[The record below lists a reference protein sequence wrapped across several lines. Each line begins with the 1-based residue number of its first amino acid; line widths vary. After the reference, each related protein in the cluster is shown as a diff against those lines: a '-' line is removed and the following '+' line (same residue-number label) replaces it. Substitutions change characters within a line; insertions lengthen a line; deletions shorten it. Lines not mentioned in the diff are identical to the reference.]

1 MSKYKK
7 CLNDILNHTT
17 KYNLYFACLLL
28 GKFAI
33 ELNISEYQFKQ
44 DINSIKAELD
54 SNETSILGI
63 KDALEVYSDKTIQ
76 LYDEKLLKQLVEEL

>member
-33 ELNISEYQFKQ
+33 ELNISGYQFKR
-44 DINSIKAELD
+44 DINSIKTELD
-54 SNETSILGI
+54 SNETSILDI
-63 KDALEVYSDKTIQ
+63 KDALEVYSNKTIQ
-76 LYDEKLLKQLVEEL
+76 LYDEKLLKQLMEEL